1 MQFNEFGVPMNEAEE
16 AMLPKGAQNLAKKM
30 IAESGIES
38 NIIITGAMMLAGGA
52 AAGKSILGAHMKS
65 RAAVKAF
72 AQQHGR
78 NVYNAHFNKLKVG
91 QHNEDTV
98 RIFKERLKQG
108 KMQMEFNSSAAG
120 GAYANVQRNLNN
132 TFARA
137 SYAREQLQQK
147 LAHVQGMQAVKG
159 ASRTGSSRSAD
170 RADLINSLGNF
181 GRQQA
186 KMTASLAG
194 ARAAAKEQMAGIG
207 RKHLSSDFQSWAKTA
222 IVPRMAWHGGDA
234 RMGSTS
240 HLQGS
245 PLSLLSAGLSAA
257 GAMAPHMPASAG
269 AGLPGGDISTAH
281 TARSGFSSQDYMAMG
296 GSAQDAATIA
306 SGGFVETVF

>member
-1 MQFNEFGVPMNEAEE
+1 MQFNEFGVPMNPAEE
-16 AMLPKGAQNLAKKM
+16 SMLPKGGYNLAKKM

-38 NIIITGAMMLAGGA
+38 NIVITGAMMLAGGA
-52 AAGKSILGAHMKS
+52 SFGSSLLGAHGRS
-65 RAAVKAF
+65 RAAVKQF
-72 AQQHGR
+72 AAQHGR
-78 NVYNAHFNKLKVG
+78 NVYNAHFNKLKVA

-98 RIFKERLKQG
+98 RIFKEELKQG
-108 KMQMEFNSSAAG
+108 KMQMEFNASAAG
-120 GAYANVQRNLNN
+120 GAYANIQRNLNT

-137 SYAREQLQQK
+137 SYAREQLQQR
-147 LAHVQGMQAVKG
+147 LAHVQGMQAAKG
-159 ASRTGSSRSAD
+159 ASRRGSSRSAN

-245 PLSLLSAGLSAA
+245 PLSLLQAGLGAVS
-257 GAMAPHMPASAG
+257 AMAPYLPASAG
-269 AGLPGGDISTAH
+269 AGAGINPMSDQAGI
-281 TARSGFSSQDYMAMG
+281 MADHGM
-296 GSAQDAATIA
+296 SAADAKTIA